1 MPSAHLA
8 TEVVTLC
15 RHLKLPT
22 VGREASRLADEVRRQ
37 GVGPLE
43 YLSRL
48 LMSEM
53 KEREERRAARRIKE
67 AGFPLVKTL
76 EGFDFTRAPHLP
88 EGRIRELAA
97 GSYLAKAE
105 PILFLDE
112 PGTGKTHLATAIGMA
127 AARQGR
133 SVRFTTA
140 GKLINELVESKDA
153 HQLGR
158 IVGRYSRVDV
168 LIIDEFGYYPLGKN
182 DAELL
187 FQVIGE
193 RQERQPVIL
202 TTNLPFGEWT
212 SIFPDPRLCRA
223 VVDRLTHRAHIIE
236 TGTQS
241 IRLED
246 ALIRA
251 KQAGT
256 ATTKKVTKEKP
267 ESGGKH

>member
-1 MPSAHLA
+1 MPAAHL
-8 TEVVTLC
+8 TSEVASLC

-22 VGREASRLADEVRRQ
+22 VGREASRLAEEVRRQ
-37 GVGPLE
+37 GVSPLE

-48 LMSEM
+48 LMAEL

-67 AGFPLVKTL
+67 AGFPLLKTL
-76 EGFDFTRAPHLP
+76 EGFDFARAPHLP
-88 EGRIRELAA
+88 EGRIRELAT
-97 GSYLAKAE
+97 GSYIAKAE
-105 PILFLDE
+105 PILFLGE
-112 PGTGKTHLATAIGMA
+112 PGTGKTHLATAIGVA

-133 SVRFTTA
+133 SVRFITA
-140 GKLINELVESKDA
+140 GKLITELVEARDA

-168 LIIDEFGYYPLGKN
+168 LILDEFGYYPLGKN

-193 RQERQPVIL
+193 RQERQPVVL

-236 TGTQS
+236 TGSQS

-246 ALIRA
+246 ALTRA

-256 ATTKKVTKEKP
+256 ATTKKTTKEKS

>member
-1 MPSAHLA
+1 M
-8 TEVVTLC
+8 
-15 RHLKLPT
+15 
-22 VGREASRLADEVRRQ
+22 
-37 GVGPLE
+37 
-43 YLSRL
+43 
-48 LMSEM
+48 
-53 KEREERRAARRIKE
+53 
-67 AGFPLVKTL
+67 

-97 GSYLAKAE
+97 GSYIAKAE
-105 PILFLDE
+105 PILFLGE

-236 TGTQS
+236 TGSQS

-256 ATTKKVTKEKP
+256 ATTKKVTRENP